1 VMNYNFAIQHSFG
14 SNVSATLMYVGNVGR
29 HLPTLLT
36 TNNAAVLQAH
46 GASSI
51 TAQWFP
57 SLGGGNPWE
66 HFGAE
71 SSYNSLQA
79 KLERRFSSGMS
90 YLASYTWAHN
100 LDNSIDPL
108 GGGTGYR
115 MWNLIPITDEI
126 TNSNYDVRQRFT
138 FNGSYELPFGK
149 GRLWMSSAPLWLDEI
164 AGGWTS
170 DLTFVAQTG
179 IPFTVSASGTDN
191 PSGQAA
197 THTFLV
203 GDYNA
208 GGGQPNATNPQLT
221 SCPATVHNRTHWY
234 NACAFDDPLNS
245 DPTPNLTKGVG
256 SFPATPVTDTAT
268 AILYLGGKSNNLY
281 GPGYERVN
289 MGISKSFTTFHE
301 QYLQI
306 RADAFNLLNHPSLGT
321 PSTTN
326 LSGSGGQITGPLS
339 LQNNVPDARFF
350 QLSGKYVF

>member
-1 VMNYNFAIQHSFG
+1 V
-14 SNVSATLMYVGNVGR
+14 V
-29 HLPTLLT
+29 
-36 TNNAAVLQAH
+36 
-46 GASSI
+46 
-51 TAQWFP
+51 
-57 SLGGGNPWE
+57 
-66 HFGAE
+66 
-71 SSYNSLQA
+71 
-79 KLERRFSSGMS
+79 
-90 YLASYTWAHN
+90 
-100 LDNSIDPL
+100 
-108 GGGTGYR
+108 
-115 MWNLIPITDEI
+115 
-126 TNSNYDVRQRFT
+126 
-138 FNGSYELPFGK
+138 
-149 GRLWMSSAPLWLDEI
+149 
-164 AGGWTS
+164 
-170 DLTFVAQTG
+170 
-179 IPFTVSASGTDN
+179 
-191 PSGQAA
+191 
-197 THTFLV
+197 
-203 GDYNA
+203 DYNA